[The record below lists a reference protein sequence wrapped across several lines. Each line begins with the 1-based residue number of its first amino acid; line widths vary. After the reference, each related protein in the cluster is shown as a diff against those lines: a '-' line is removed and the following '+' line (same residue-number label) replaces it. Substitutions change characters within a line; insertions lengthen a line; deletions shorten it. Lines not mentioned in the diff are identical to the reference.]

1 MAQVDARNESA
12 ACTSTFDLTTTFM
25 KYLDPQLSLLMID
38 FIAEKNVCVVF
49 SHSPHAREAFCVCVK
64 HNAMHCTTPQLYP
77 AAEMAVA
84 KAVMLLKTRCVAKA
98 EEAVA
103 KLKEQGV
110 DAAQQSALSGKLKAM
125 KEESAK
131 EKEAATQLWEA
142 QKGVFESE
150 ALKELLARAKSE
162 GARSDAAPEG
172 DAETESA
179 VPAPVVDM
187 KTLTTVHSVT
197 PAALAALHRYAQY
210 QYSAGE
216 HAAALAL
223 LQQLLEL
230 TAYFGETGEV
240 AELRARALW
249 GQLACD
255 VLLGRTAAGAADV
268 AQLRESIEAQ
278 ARQQPRTVSSL
289 QLLHMRVWLL
299 HWALFV
305 FLGGSSAA
313 EGAHDGRERLID
325 LYQNT
330 VYMNAIQTEAPHL
343 LRYFVVA
350 VITDTRKQRSNKEVL
365 ARNVRQCA
373 YMYADSLTRFVDS
386 MNYADFDGALA
397 ALTACR
403 EQVFP
408 NDMFVAPLEGE
419 FVQNARRLLFENYV
433 CVHRRIDVPTLASK
447 LSMSEKE
454 VEHWVVDLI
463 RTNSHLDARID
474 SAANTML
481 FGTQQQSVYQNVIE
495 VTKEIT
501 EKAETLLSYVALF
514 EQTGTVPSVT
524 AGRYRRF

>member
-1 MAQVDARNESA
+1 MEQ
-12 ACTSTFDLTTTFM
+12 
-25 KYLDPQLSLLMID
+25 
-38 FIAEKNVCVVF
+38 
-49 SHSPHAREAFCVCVK
+49 
-64 HNAMHCTTPQLYP
+64 QLYP

-103 KLKEQGV
+103 QLKEQGV
-110 DAAQQSALSGKLKAM
+110 DAAQQSALGERLKAM
-125 KEESAK
+125 KAESAA
-131 EKEAATQLWEA
+131 EKAAAEQLWGA
-142 QKGVFESE
+142 QKAVFESE
-150 ALKELLARAKSE
+150 ALKELLARAKAESAKSE
-162 GARSDAAPEG
+162 GAPEGEAEGESAAP
-172 DAETESA
+172 AAAA
-179 VPAPVVDM
+179 VVVDA
-187 KTLTTVHSVT
+187 KTLTTVHGVT
-197 PAALAALHRYAQY
+197 PAALAAEHRYAQY
-210 QYSAGE
+210 LYSAGE

-223 LQQLLEL
+223 LQQFLEL
-230 TAYFGETGEV
+230 SAYFAEAADV
-240 AELRARALW
+240 AELRGRALW

-255 VLLGRTAAGAADV
+255 VLLGRTAAGVADV
-268 AQLRESIEAQ
+268 AQLRENIEAQ
-278 ARQQPRTVSSL
+278 ARQQPRVVSSL

-305 FLGGSSAA
+305 FLGGA
-313 EGAHDGRERLID
+313 EGAHDGRERLVE
-325 LYQNT
+325 LYQT
-330 VYMNAIQTEAPHL
+330 MAYTNAIQTEAPHL

-350 VITDTRKQRSNKEVL
+350 VITDTRRQRSNKEML

-447 LSMSEKE
+447 LSMSERE

-495 VTKEIT
+495 TTKEIS

-524 AGRYRRF
+524 TGRYRRF

>member
-1 MAQVDARNESA
+1 
-12 ACTSTFDLTTTFM
+12 
-25 KYLDPQLSLLMID
+25 
-38 FIAEKNVCVVF
+38 
-49 SHSPHAREAFCVCVK
+49 
-64 HNAMHCTTPQLYP
+64 
-77 AAEMAVA
+77 MAVA

-110 DAAQQSALSGKLKAM
+110 DAAQQSALAEQLKAM

-131 EKEAATQLWEA
+131 EKAAAEQLWGA
-142 QKGVFESE
+142 QKTVFESE
-150 ALKELLARAKSE
+150 ALKEVLARAKSE
-162 GARSDAAPEG
+162 SAKSEGAQDGEAEAESAAP
-172 DAETESA
+172 AA
-179 VPAPVVDM
+179 LDM
-187 KTLTTVHSVT
+187 KTLTTVHGVT

-210 QYSAGE
+210 LYSAGE
-216 HAAALAL
+216 HEAALGL
-223 LQQLLEL
+223 LQQFLEL
-230 TAYFGETGEV
+230 TAYFAEAADV
-240 AELRARALW
+240 AELRGRALW

-255 VLLGRTAAGAADV
+255 VLLGRTAAGVADV
-268 AQLRESIEAQ
+268 AALRESIEAQ
-278 ARQQPRTVSSL
+278 ARQQPRVVSSL

-305 FLGGSSAA
+305 FLGGA

-330 VYMNAIQTEAPHL
+330 AYTNAIQTEAPHL

-350 VITDTRKQRSNKEVL
+350 VITDTRKQRSNKEML

-495 VTKEIT
+495 ITKEIT
-501 EKAETLLSYVALF
+501 EKADTLLSYVALF

-524 AGRYRRF
+524 TGRYRRF